1 MQGTSPKQRGQKER
15 ESSLSIRV
23 LRARTP
29 GAEGAVSGLPFLW
42 YMRGTHTLMMGGC
55 AVEHRAGRERT
66 ELTIR
71 EQDGSFGSCSEKVTA
86 GDPLFCI
93 PGGCKVVMGRGRP
106 LRTVIKTCEK

>member
-1 MQGTSPKQRGQKER
+1 MEGMSPKQRGQKER
-15 ESSLSIRV
+15 EGSLSSRV
-23 LRARTP
+23 LRVRAT
-29 GAEGAVSGLPFLW
+29 GVEGAVAGLPFLW
-42 YMRGTHTLMMGGC
+42 DMRGAHTLMMGGC

-66 ELTIR
+66 ELTIW
-71 EQDGSFGSCSEKVTA
+71 EQDGGFGSCSEKVTA